1 MLMENTVLTPQT
13 EISPLFPLT
22 SPTNNDTLVD
32 NADIHPPDASL
43 RSISSQIST
52 ENCKLENM

>member
-1 MLMENTVLTPQT
+1 MENTVLTPQT

-22 SPTNNDTLVD
+22 SPTNNDTSVD

-43 RSISSQIST
+43 TSISSQIST
-52 ENCKLENM
+52 ENCAS